1 MHLNLYNNNN
11 NIIFNNAL
19 RDEYLLMTITAV
31 AFIQVAFGRAAIWQF
46 TEPAAGC
53 NYWAAYFVRPL
64 A

>member
-1 MHLNLYNNNN
+1 
-11 NIIFNNAL
+11 
-19 RDEYLLMTITAV
+19 MTITVA
-31 AFIQVAFGRAAIWQF
+31 AFIQVAFGRPAIWQF